1 MKIEFHKQAFKDI
14 RYGRTS
20 EIVSELEGHANRI
33 ASEANATGAG
43 TYVVGSRPGAARPQ
57 GRHRT
62 SVVTGDARAMIDNA
76 RNNTL
81 LRALG

>member
-1 MKIEFHKQAFKDI
+1 MRIEWNESAFKDI

-20 EIVSELEGHANRI
+20 EIIGELEDHANKV
-33 ASEANATGAG
+33 ADEANATGAG
-43 TYVVGSRPGAARPQ
+43 TYVTGSRPGAARPQ